1 MFKIKVMSGIAV
13 ALFLGTALPTM
24 ASDPCCFGRTEKN
37 VTGVCVVTNFQEGRI
52 CMEEVPDGKPK
63 GCWGLSGCFELK
75 DHGGAKIGYRVIV
88 TGWRAGDMKCYQGP
102 NCGKVSVTSG
112 GKPN

>member
-1 MFKIKVMSGIAV
+1 MLRFIAV
-13 ALFLGTALPTM
+13 VAIIGSFVLGALQIAI

-37 VTGVCVVTNFQEGRI
+37 VRGVCAVTKFQEGRI

-75 DHGGAKIGYRVIV
+75 ELGNAQVGDRVIV
-88 TGWRAGDMKCYQGP
+88 TGWRAGDMKCYQGA
-102 NCGKVSVTSG
+102 NCGKVIVTG
-112 GKPN
+112 GGTAK